1 MALVHALDRVYTRYQ
16 LVLFLISTSHP
27 DPAGRL
33 KAVGAAAGA
42 KVIEKTI

>member
-1 MALVHALDRVYTRYQ
+1 M
-16 LVLFLISTSHP
+16 LFLISTSHP

-42 KVIEKTI
+42 KVNIYIYIYIYGTSTCT

>member
-1 MALVHALDRVYTRYQ
+1 
-16 LVLFLISTSHP
+16 VLFLISTSHP

-42 KVIEKTI
+42 KVLNKIGCICEKKVEYGGGGG

>member
-1 MALVHALDRVYTRYQ
+1 MASGTRYQ

-42 KVIEKTI
+42 KVNIDD

>member
-1 MALVHALDRVYTRYQ
+1 
-16 LVLFLISTSHP
+16 LISTLYP